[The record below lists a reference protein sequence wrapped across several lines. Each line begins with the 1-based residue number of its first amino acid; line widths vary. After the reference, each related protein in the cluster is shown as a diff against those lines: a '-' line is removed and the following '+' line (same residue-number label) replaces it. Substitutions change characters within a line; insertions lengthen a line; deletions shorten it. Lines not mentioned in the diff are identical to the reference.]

1 MATDDLSRIE
11 RWVTAG
17 GTATV
22 TDDGPPLVG
31 SLRRCDGGEEV
42 DRVVV
47 GDPGVAAEVAAL
59 LVASGR

>member
-22 TDDGPPLVG
+22 ADDGPPLVV
-31 SLRRCDGGEEV
+31 SLRRCDGGE
-42 DRVVV
+42 
-47 GDPGVAAEVAAL
+47 
-59 LVASGR
+59 